1 MAIILEGMPVAKKI
15 YQEIVEQ
22 MSRFGQKKPQL
33 VLYCS
38 HPDDSTQAYMKS
50 ILKRGEKL
58 GIPVHVIE
66 ASKQPFNDIMRFNN
80 DSVISGVMIMH
91 PLREVDEDMIIKAIS
106 PLKDV
111 EGRGPVNLG
120 GVVMGEAYYAPPT
133 AEAVMEILDFY
144 GISIRGR
151 DVTILGRSTTVGK
164 PLALLMLKKGVDGT
178 VTVCHSRTRN
188 IESKA
193 KGADILVSAVGKA
206 GFVRKSWVKEGAVVI
221 DVGINFSNGK
231 IVGDVDFEEV
241 KDIATAITPVP
252 HGVGVVTT
260 AVLFKHLVESFKRI
274 LDGGL

>member
-178 VTVCHSRTRN
+178 VT
-188 IESKA
+188 
-193 KGADILVSAVGKA
+193 
-206 GFVRKSWVKEGAVVI
+206 FVRKSWVKEGAVVI